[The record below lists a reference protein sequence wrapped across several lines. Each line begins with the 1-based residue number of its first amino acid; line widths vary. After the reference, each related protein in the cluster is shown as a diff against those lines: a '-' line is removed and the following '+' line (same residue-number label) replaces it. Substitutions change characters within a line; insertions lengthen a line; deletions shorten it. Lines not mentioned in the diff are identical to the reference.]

1 MQSIELKME
10 NRISV
15 PKKHL
20 KRSERTSNSPE
31 KYQGHLCDQLY
42 TERRQEQRVL

>member
-10 NRISV
+10 
-15 PKKHL
+15 KQDF
-20 KRSERTSNSPE
+20 RTKE
-31 KYQGHLCDQLY
+31 AFKILRRKYQGHLCDQLY